1 MHAADYTDFVER
13 NWNRR
18 RAAAAADNPMRD
30 LYIMSTGLGG
40 ETGEVLE
47 LLKKHVRDG
56 VLDTDDLALELGDV
70 LHYLTRIGLQFGFT
84 LDDIMLRNIR
94 KLEERARKKGYGPL
108 PQKEPRAV
116 FTGDPD
122 SQGDVRAFLR
132 AHPDR
137 EAEDGGRLG

>member
-1 MHAADYTDFVER
+1 MHAADYTDFVAR
-13 NWNRR
+13 NWSRR
-18 RAAAAADNPMRD
+18 RAAAPADNGMRD

-84 LDDIMLRNIR
+84 LDEIMARNIG
-94 KLEERARKKGYGPL
+94 KLEQRAQEKGYAPL
-108 PQKEPRAV
+108 PAK
-116 FTGDPD
+116 
-122 SQGDVRAFLR
+122 
-132 AHPDR
+132 
-137 EAEDGGRLG
+137 AEG